1 VKPKIIISGGGTGG
15 HIFPAIAIANVLR
28 DKYNAEI
35 LFVGAQD
42 RMEMEKVPQYGY
54 PIEGLWIS
62 GIQRRVTLKNLS
74 FPFKVWSSLIKSK
87 KIIQKFRPDVAVGVG
102 GYASGPLLYQAAK
115 MGIPTLIQEQNSY
128 PGITNKILAKKVDV
142 ICVAYS
148 NMERF
153 FPKEKIV
160 FTGNP
165 IRKEII
171 EIEGKRHKAANFFG
185 LKDEKITVLSMGGSL
200 GALSINEAIYNHLDY
215 FKNNDVQLIWQTG
228 KTFFEKAKSKVTDLQ
243 ISNVKVFDFIQKM
256 DYAYAMADVV
266 ISRAGALSLS
276 ELMVVEKTAILV
288 PSPYVAEDHQTKN
301 AMALVNHNAALL
313 VKNNETQEKLIETLD
328 SLINDKEKLQ
338 QLSDNIKGLGIKD
351 ADELIAQQVIGL
363 IRR

>member
-1 VKPKIIISGGGTGG
+1 MKPKVIISGGGTGG

-35 LFVGAQD
+35 LFVGAKD

-62 GIQRRVTLKNLS
+62 GIQRRLALKNLS
-74 FPFKVWSSLIKSK
+74 FPFKVWSSLVKSK

-128 PGITNKILAKKVDV
+128 PGITNKILAQKVDM
-142 ICVAYS
+142 ICVAYDK
-148 NMERF
+148 MERF

-185 LKDEKITVLSMGGSL
+185 LKEEKTTVLSMGGSL

-228 KTFFEKAKSKVTDLQ
+228 KTFFEKAKSKVADLQ

-256 DYAYAMADVV
+256 DY
-266 ISRAGALSLS
+266 
-276 ELMVVEKTAILV
+276 
-288 PSPYVAEDHQTKN
+288 
-301 AMALVNHNAALL
+301 
-313 VKNNETQEKLIETLD
+313 
-328 SLINDKEKLQ
+328 
-338 QLSDNIKGLGIKD
+338 
-351 ADELIAQQVIGL
+351 
-363 IRR
+363 